1 MLCTEIDHVYSS
13 NNTKDINV
21 VCMWEKHYSRW
32 HIYMQLL
39 SVFRG
44 LDKRLDCQLVI
55 LLISQSFRESVIR
68 LICQFVTYLRV
79 LGALL

>member
-1 MLCTEIDHVYSS
+1 MLCTEIGHVYSS

-21 VCMWEKHYSRW
+21 CMWEKHYSRW
-32 HIYMQLL
+32 RIYMQLL

-44 LDKRLDCQLVI
+44 LDKRLDCQIVI

-68 LICQFVTYLRV
+68 LICPFVTYLRV
-79 LGALL
+79 